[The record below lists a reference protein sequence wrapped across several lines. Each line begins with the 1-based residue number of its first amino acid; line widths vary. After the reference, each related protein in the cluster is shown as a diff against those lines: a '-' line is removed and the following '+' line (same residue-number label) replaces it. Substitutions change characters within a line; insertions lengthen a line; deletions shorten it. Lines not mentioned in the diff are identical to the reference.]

1 MTPTDELTRDLTHAL
16 SHLAAIYERQ
26 DVGFAF
32 LTEITRRAY
41 ADFDPYT
48 EQGQADLRT
57 VRGELVAL
65 ERLGWVRLSDWR
77 GSISDPTYALTPRG
91 RLIHQVHTTGRE
103 EVTA

>member
-1 MTPTDELTRDLTHAL
+1 MTPADELTRDLTHAL

-32 LTEITRRAY
+32 LTEIARRAY
-41 ADFDPYT
+41 PDLDAYT

-57 VRGELVAL
+57 VRGELIAL
-65 ERLGWVRLSDWR
+65 QRLGWVRPSTWS
-77 GSISDPTYALTPRG
+77 GSIHDPTYALTPRG